1 MLFERLIQA
10 EKPFRLT
17 NELPRCSQETS
28 GDRSEIFA
36 VGSTLS
42 GYDPKWKE
50 KVVIPLEV

>member
-17 NELPRCSQETS
+17 NELPRCNQETS
-28 GDRSEIFA
+28 SDRSEIFA

>member
-17 NELPRCSQETS
+17 NELPRCNQETS

-42 GYDPKWKE
+42 SYDPKWKE